1 MGDALTVG
9 KAKRCALLLTEG
21 AEQDLEAIQD
31 CIAEFD
37 GVANANHTLDQL
49 MGVVEGLA
57 EFPERGSYPKELVAQ
72 GFRAYR

>member
-1 MGDALTVG
+1 VGDTLTVG

-37 GVANANHTLDQL
+37 GVLPT
-49 MGVVEGLA
+49 
-57 EFPERGSYPKELVAQ
+57 PTTSWIS
-72 GFRAYR
+72 